1 MWGGSNP
8 PRWLW
13 RAFDRFKGGS
23 ASPAEIEAIISFA
36 EYHSSGGWMDYG
48 DAKSEGKGDS
58 WRERTLNGREFR
70 E

>member
-48 DAKSEGKGDS
+48 DAKSEEKGDS